1 MILYIDT
8 TTNQFITDPLFKS
21 PLPELSF
28 KRGDSAKVNLQF
40 VSGTTALSAVS
51 GKSIKFGIKQAGD
64 YDGSYLVYA
73 DTYVTNGVNYVLEPS
88 FNTTN
93 LNALLSG
100 DLPSVAG
107 MLEVT
112 TSNDG
117 VTETSS
123 NTQGVTILNDVNKL
137 GGEPPY
143 VLPVPLEWLGNN
155 QIALSSTP
163 YVAQVSFLPTTGVS
177 AASLFPTISST
188 VYSSNGS
195 LTTSL
200 CDNWFD
206 LRYSNPDSGWLVNW
220 YEGGSQ
226 ADYDSQ
232 WLLAGL
238 SAFPPSGRYTSTNSS
253 LTAYEFIQVVTTTQT
268 TKNSY
273 RFLANS
279 NTVYNNNELFVNI
292 GALSGASQ
300 NWRKIT
306 TTAIATP

>member
-112 TSNDG
+112 TSDDG

-155 QIALSSTP
+155 QMALSSSPYPAFATFATGTSLSATP
-163 YVAQVSFLPTTGVS
+163 LFY
-177 AASLFPTISST
+177 AAAGLYGSS
-188 VYSSNGS
+188 VYSSNGAVPQP
-195 LTTSL
+195 LTGKWFQLAYNGTSG
-200 CDNWFD
+200 WD
-206 LRYSNPDSGWLVNW
+206 LRYYNN
-220 YEGGSQ
+220 GSQ
-226 ADYDSQ
+226 PAQDST
-232 WLLAGL
+232 WFKASTNTFPPNGTYTVTNGNL
-238 SAFPPSGRYTSTNSS
+238 SAFQYVNI
-253 LTAYEFIQVVTTTQT
+253 ATTTDY
-268 TKNSY
+268 TKNNY
-273 RFLANS
+273 RFLAN
-279 NTVYNNNELFVNI
+279 NNNLYANI

-300 NWRKIT
+300 NWRVIT